1 MRQQQ
6 LLEDLAEQEY
16 GDDCYDTDDEDIT
29 EGDEEVGTRAT
40 YGPNPPRDYDD
51 DDEEDSMGAE
61 DIGNDGKPMWLRSV
75 SARSLVHDAHI

>member
-1 MRQQQ
+1 MVPLYER
-6 LLEDLAEQEY
+6 E
-16 GDDCYDTDDEDIT
+16 
-29 EGDEEVGTRAT
+29 EGEVT
-40 YGPNPPRDYDD
+40 D